1 MTTRTRDAPR
11 APVLAAPL
19 LLAMAALVIP
29 AAAWCSSADEAF
41 DEDLGDFH
49 SLGITVRYAPPAGS
63 DPADTVTWE
72 FGDGSPEEVR
82 GPGEAVRHVYAEAGV
97 YYISQTATNSIGS
110 STAVYKVN
118 MVGYPAVVF
127 VYGHGLSSET
137 VRQAAYNVP
146 VAMPAAPV
154 LDGYAFGGWY
164 ADEACTQPYDETQG
178 VTEPMTLYALWTPDG
193 SGGDGHGPCWIV
205 IALIIAGF
213 VLAAASAHTRHPA
226 PAALAALLLVLAALI
241 HLGVIEW

>member
-11 APVLAAPL
+11 APVLAAAL

-29 AAAWCSSADEAF
+29 AAAGSSAADEAF

-97 YYISQTATNSIGS
+97 YYISHAIGS

-127 VYGHGLSSET
+127 VYGHGLASET

-154 LDGYAFGGWY
+154 LDGYDFGGWY

-178 VTEPMTLYALWTPDG
+178 VTQPMTLYALWTPDG
-193 SGGDGHGPCWIV
+193 SGGDGHGLCWIV
-205 IALIIAGF
+205 VALIIAGF